1 MKEKKRNI
9 YLILNF
15 KTKINFVFE
24 KIFTK
29 SEKLSMKSMV

>member
-15 KTKINFVFE
+15 KTKINFIFE

-29 SEKLSMKSMV
+29 N